1 MEAVGANI
9 TQFQPGDDVFGWSTR
24 ECFSEYLS
32 VSEEGVVAK
41 QANFTFEELVFVLGA
56 AFPTLQA
63 TSCLITITPVR
74 GTFPLEVVVLA
85 SSEE

>member
-41 QANFTFEELVFVLGA
+41 QAKLTFEELAFVLGA

-63 TSCLITITPVR
+63 TSRLTMITSVR
-74 GTFPLEVVVLA
+74 GIFLLEVVVLA